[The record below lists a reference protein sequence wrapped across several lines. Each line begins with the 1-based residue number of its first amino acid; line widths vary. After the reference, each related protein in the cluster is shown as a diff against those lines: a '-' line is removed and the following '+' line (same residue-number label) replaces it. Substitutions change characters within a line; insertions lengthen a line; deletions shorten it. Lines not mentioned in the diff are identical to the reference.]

1 MENDFITVDSLR
13 ERLNELSKIGYGDM
27 KIKCHDGYLH
37 DDEIG
42 YNYLN
47 REIQLRGHLFNF
59 SLTERVQ
66 KFRNGVEKLYQE
78 FYGNTPE

>member
-13 ERLNELSKIGYGDM
+13 ERLNALSEIGYGDM
-27 KIKCHDGYLH
+27 KIKCQDGYLH

-42 YNYLN
+42 YNYLD
-47 REIQLRGHLFNF
+47 REVQFRGHLFNF
-59 SLTERVQ
+59 PLTERVN

-78 FYGNTPE
+78 FYGNIHE